1 MRRPPQRRVV
11 VQPPPRRPLIDVRPV
26 VQLEQLWDA
35 LFSAPAPPTSA
46 PIEMVEVSPGVFA
59 MPKRTRNPSRAPR
72 LSELLGD
79 VNDMH
84 ERLEEQLGA
93 AVRKAY
99 RR

>member
-1 MRRPPQRRVV
+1 V
-11 VQPPPRRPLIDVRPV
+11 VQPPRRPLIDVRPV
-26 VQLEQLWDA
+26 VQLEQLWDE
-35 LFSAPAPPTSA
+35 LFPPAPAPSSG

-59 MPKRTRNPSRAPR
+59 MPKRTRNPSKPSR
-72 LSELLGD
+72 LSELLGE

-84 ERLEEQLGA
+84 ERLEQQLGA